1 MEITQSKQAREVHL
15 LNRSNALKNIYC
27 FIALWHAHAYC
38 EGKLERLCMQIS
50 ILVSEFGP
58 HRVSCPACAE
68 AMRLVGIESHPNI
81 PDMVDL
87 VTYECA
93 CGKVIAEPRLAEL
106 AIEAPV
112 S

>member
-1 MEITQSKQAREVHL
+1 MEITQSKQPKKCTYSIGVMLSRTSTASL
-15 LNRSNALKNIYC
+15 LCGTRMPIVKGYWKG
-27 FIALWHAHAYC
+27 F
-38 EGKLERLCMQIS
+38 CMQIS

-58 HRVSCPACAE
+58 HRVRCPACAE